1 MYFSSPSPLSLSQQR
16 PTVASVKISTGV
28 CWCCAGSRAGPCKT
42 FYCVSYVH
50 SSLVLATN
58 CVMKT
63 GVMARRLPLN
73 TENSPTLGSGAFTMD
88 NCAAGMG
95 KNIHRTQI
103 FTAAVNN
110 RVWHN
115 KPLESNLIVLCSA
128 QKNDIFI
135 FGR

>member
-1 MYFSSPSPLSLSQQR
+1 MYFSSPSPLSLSQQQ
-16 PTVASVKISTGV
+16 PTVASVKISTAV
-28 CWCCAGSRAGPCKT
+28 CRGCARSRAGRCKT

-50 SSLVLATN
+50 SSLVLATK
-58 CVMKT
+58 CVMKSA
-63 GVMARRLPLN
+63 VMAHRLPLN
-73 TENSPTLGSGAFTMD
+73 TENSLTLGSGAFTMD

-110 RVWHN
+110 RLWHN